1 MSIYE
6 SLNLDK
12 LLNKYVKLSSGNVES
27 DDSVKT
33 MREEYEEI
41 KELMRIE
48 SEKAD
53 VCNNENQIKTNLT
66 VIEEEINYFPLS
78 CSLDDSFEI
87 HTSLLNNLNFYP

>member
-1 MSIYE
+1 
-6 SLNLDK
+6 
-12 LLNKYVKLSSGNVES
+12 
-27 DDSVKT
+27 
-33 MREEYEEI
+33 
-41 KELMRIE
+41 MRIE